1 MEHAAR
7 EGDFCPLCDETFVIC
22 AARAKQGDSRKTAIG
37 LLTLALAA
45 ATPAVSTPFDAPG
58 RALLPLVS
66 FSKRDGILFDR
77 ESG

>member
-1 MEHAAR
+1 
-7 EGDFCPLCDETFVIC
+7 LCDETFVIC

-58 RALLPLVS
+58 RAFTGLPLVS
-66 FSKRDGILFDR
+66 FNKRDGILFDR